1 MSAESFDQ
9 RIEKIEQLVVRLV
22 QEHEILKD
30 EIVRL
35 KKEKEDLYTRLSSK
49 DEEINYFQ
57 NQEKI
62 TKIVSSVTDG
72 SSGQTDLKLLI
83 NEYIREIDKCIAHL
97 SE

>member
-22 QEHEILKD
+22 HEHERLKD
-30 EIVRL
+30 EIARL
-35 KKEKEDLYTRLSSK
+35 KKEKEELNTLLTSK

-72 SSGQTDLKLLI
+72 TPAQTDLKLLI

>member
-22 QEHEILKD
+22 QEHERLKD
-30 EIVRL
+30 EIERL
-35 KKEKEDLYTRLSSK
+35 KKEKEDLNSLLSSK

-72 SSGQTDLKLLI
+72 TPAQTDLKLLI